1 MRRLSANPTTRLVF
15 VLHFHQPFGNL
26 PAIFENATERCY
38 EPTLRMLCENP
49 HVRAGIHVSGTL
61 LQWFIDKRPAL
72 VERLRELCER
82 GQIEVL
88 GGALE
93 EPILAMLPER
103 DALGQLTRMADLCEE
118 VLGQRPRGMWLA
130 ERVWEPDLARIIAGA
145 GYRFTLLDDTHL
157 FASGVARRPQG
168 YYVTEKAGASIAV
181 LPIDR
186 ELRTRIPFASLDS
199 LLQYLYGARGEVLTY
214 GDDVEKFGLWPT
226 TDRRVWGDAWLSG
239 LFAAFKEQAEWLHLK
254 TPSEVLRGEPSGLVY
269 PPTMSYPEM
278 EAWSLPAETAARFS
292 DLMLEMGKA
301 GLTVEAEPFVRG
313 GTWPGF
319 LAKYA
324 ESRRMYRKMLRV
336 SQAVED
342 GRVRGDDAFEAAR
355 AALYRGQSNCAF
367 WHGVFGGLYLRHL
380 RSAQYGALLE
390 AEGLLSTS
398 AMGAKPS
405 LTTAEHEAEFFD
417 EVLME
422 ASHASLSV
430 KPSRGGMVTALE
442 LRAPRFLLTDVLA
455 QRFEAYHRDVPDAPV
470 ISDDELETTS
480 VHDIVRAAVPNLVEK
495 LKVDDYERGAFID
508 HLLPAG
514 ADRRALQAGIYAP
527 LLNMP
532 ATPYA
537 VELTETSV
545 DAAVL
550 MLRGESEGVV
560 VRKEISID
568 DGREIWVRYEV
579 SADGPLSE
587 VAFASELGFTLLSR
601 EASETRRV
609 EVVTES
615 EEAID
620 PAPGATSTVT
630 GVRGVR
636 LIAEDLGVHVD
647 LVVDPPA
654 ELWRFPLETV
664 SRSERGFD
672 VDYQGTVLAFVWRGA
687 IGEGGGIVGSIRCD
701 VSQCRRADR

>member
-1 MRRLSANPTTRLVF
+1 VF
-15 VLHFHQPFGNL
+15 
-26 PAIFENATERCY
+26 EDATERCY
-38 EPTLRMLCENP
+38 EPTLRLLRENP

-61 LQWFIDKRPAL
+61 LQWFVDRRPAIVEALREL
-72 VERLRELCER
+72 VER
-82 GQIEVL
+82 GQVEVL

-130 ERVWEPDLARIIAGA
+130 ERVWEPDLARIIAA
-145 GYRFTLLDDTHL
+145 SGYRFTLLDDTHL
-157 FASGVARRPQG
+157 YAAGVAMRPQG
-168 YYVTEKAGASIAV
+168 YYVTEKAGSAIAV

-226 TDRRVWGDAWLSG
+226 TDRRVWGDAWLVG
-239 LFAAFKEQAEWLHLK
+239 LFAAFKEHAEWLSLV
-254 TPSEVLRGEPSGLVY
+254 TPSEVLKREPSGVVY

-278 EAWSLPAETAARFS
+278 AAWSLPAETAARFS
-292 DLMLEMGKA
+292 DLMAEMEKA

-319 LAKYA
+319 LAKYP

-336 SQAVED
+336 SQVVEE

-355 AALYRGQSNCAF
+355 AALYRGQSNCAY
-367 WHGVFGGLYLRHL
+367 WHGLFGGLYLRHL
-380 RSAQYGALLE
+380 RSALYGALLE
-390 AEGLLSTS
+390 AEGLLLPSP
-398 AMGAKPS
+398 KPS
-405 LTTAEHEAEFFD
+405 ITTAEHEVEFSD

-422 ASHASLSV
+422 AAHASLTV
-430 KPSRGGMVTALE
+430 RPSRGGTVTALE
-442 LRAPRFLLTDVLA
+442 LRGPRFLLTDVLG
-455 QRFEAYHRDVPDAPV
+455 QRFEAYHRDVPDARV
-470 ISDDELETTS
+470 ITDEELETAS
-480 VHDIVRAAVPNLVEK
+480 VHTIIRAAAPNLVEK
-495 LKVDDYERGAFID
+495 LKVDDYDRGAFID
-508 HLLPAG
+508 HLLPSG
-514 ADRRALQAGIYAP
+514 ADRRALQLGIYAP
-527 LLNMP
+527 LVNMP

-537 VELTETSV
+537 VELTETGV
-545 DAAVL
+545 DTAVL

-568 DGREIWVRYEV
+568 DGRSILVRYEV

-587 VAFASELGFTLLSR
+587 VAFASEVGFTLLSR
-601 EASETRRV
+601 EATAGRRV
-609 EVVTES
+609 EVVTDS
-615 EEAID
+615 EEAVD
-620 PAPGATSTVT
+620 PAPGATATVT
-630 GVRGVR
+630 NVRGVR
-636 LIAEDLGVHVD
+636 LVAEDLGVHVD
-647 LVVDPPA
+647 MAVDPPA

-687 IGEGGGIVGSIRCD
+687 IGEGGGILASIRCD
-701 VSQCRRADR
+701 VSQCRKA